1 MRRIFTI
8 LLCVA
13 TCLLSVGRAT
23 ASAEGQERPRKV
35 ILFISD
41 GMSLAH
47 WQTGMVM
54 NRAPLNV
61 NRMERI
67 GVVQT
72 CSLTDFNGDGP
83 SHGTA
88 IACGVKSRKGA
99 VGIDATGKPAK
110 SILAYASE
118 QGMATGIVS
127 ANTLQEGSL
136 SPFVAH
142 VGSRM
147 RVDSISAAYLEQGV
161 DLFIGAGYGSFK
173 DNEVNP
179 DLLEDLRKAGYQ
191 VALSMEAIRQAG
203 EGKLAGFTTD
213 GKVADIRSGRGD
225 QFPASVRVALERLGK
240 DPEGFLLVVGDM
252 FVDRASHAGDV
263 ELVGQEVI
271 DLDKA
276 IGEALDFAEKD
287 GNTLVV
293 VVGGPEASGMTLVG
307 GDLSAGGQVDNA
319 GHDPHGHDDPALRL
333 WCRIRRFPGIHGEYR
348 PFRQDQK
355 LVILRIFQRKTYL
368 CQ

>member
-35 ILFISD
+35 ILFIGD

-191 VALSMEAIRQAG
+191 VVLSMEAIRQAG

-307 GDLSAGGQVDNA
+307 GDLSAGRVEAKWTMPGMIHTGTMIPLFAYGA
-319 GHDPHGHDDPALRL
+319 GSD
-333 WCRIRRFPGIHGEYR
+333 
-348 PFRQDQK
+348 
-355 LVILRIFQRKTYL
+355 VFQGFMENTDLFVKIKSWLMDTGSKE
-368 CQ
+368 

>member
-35 ILFISD
+35 ILFIGD

-110 SILAYASE
+110 SILAYAS
-118 QGMATGIVS
+118 
-127 ANTLQEGSL
+127 
-136 SPFVAH
+136 
-142 VGSRM
+142 
-147 RVDSISAAYLEQGV
+147 EQGV

-307 GDLSAGGQVDNA
+307 GDLSAGRVEAKWTMPGMIHTGTMIPLFAYGA
-319 GHDPHGHDDPALRL
+319 GSD
-333 WCRIRRFPGIHGEYR
+333 
-348 PFRQDQK
+348 
-355 LVILRIFQRKTYL
+355 VFQGFMENTDLFVKIKSWLY
-368 CQ
+368 

>member
-35 ILFISD
+35 ILFIGD

-67 GVVQT
+67 GIVQT

-191 VALSMEAIRQAG
+191 VVLSMEAIRQAG

-240 DPEGFLLVVGDM
+240 DPEGLGDM
-252 FVDRASHAGDV
+252 FVDRASHAGNV

-307 GDLSAGGQVDNA
+307 GDLSAGRVEAKWTMPGMIHTGTMIPLFAYGA
-319 GHDPHGHDDPALRL
+319 GSDA
-333 WCRIRRFPGIHGEYR
+333 
-348 PFRQDQK
+348 
-355 LVILRIFQRKTYL
+355 FQGFMENTDLFVKIKSWLMDTGSKE
-368 CQ
+368 

>member
-1 MRRIFTI
+1 MIMRRIFTI

-23 ASAEGQERPRKV
+23 ASAEGQEKPRKV
-35 ILFISD
+35 ILFIGD

-72 CSLTDFNGDGP
+72 YSLTDFNGDGP

-161 DLFIGAGYGSFK
+161 DLFM
-173 DNEVNP
+173 
-179 DLLEDLRKAGYQ
+179 Q
-191 VALSMEAIRQAG
+191 
-203 EGKLAGFTTD
+203 
-213 GKVADIRSGRGD
+213 
-225 QFPASVRVALERLGK
+225 
-240 DPEGFLLVVGDM
+240 
-252 FVDRASHAGDV
+252 
-263 ELVGQEVI
+263 
-271 DLDKA
+271 
-276 IGEALDFAEKD
+276 
-287 GNTLVV
+287 
-293 VVGGPEASGMTLVG
+293 
-307 GDLSAGGQVDNA
+307 
-319 GHDPHGHDDPALRL
+319 
-333 WCRIRRFPGIHGEYR
+333 
-348 PFRQDQK
+348 
-355 LVILRIFQRKTYL
+355 
-368 CQ
+368 